1 MISEKSF
8 LSGYLHHDR
17 YLHSKFHVSSSSSL
31 GSAMIVSQSVS
42 PFIYILADAPC
53 FATVNLNLLR
63 KVKALNFSFLF
74 HYYGNSDQ
82 VLYYVY
88 TNICPRRRL
97 HQMCL
102 LKKDK
107 KINIIIVI
115 KDQPPNLLRSLIS
128 PNKLIEGGAEC
139 KGNKCHY
146 CN

>member
-8 LSGYLHHDR
+8 LSGYLHRDR
-17 YLHSKFHVSSSSSL
+17 KLHSKFHISSSSSFDCAL
-31 GSAMIVSQSVS
+31 ICQSVSQSVS

-107 KINIIIVI
+107 NS
-115 KDQPPNLLRSLIS
+115 LLHERYSFKYTPSDKTNGL
-128 PNKLIEGGAEC
+128 LE
-139 KGNKCHY
+139 
-146 CN
+146 